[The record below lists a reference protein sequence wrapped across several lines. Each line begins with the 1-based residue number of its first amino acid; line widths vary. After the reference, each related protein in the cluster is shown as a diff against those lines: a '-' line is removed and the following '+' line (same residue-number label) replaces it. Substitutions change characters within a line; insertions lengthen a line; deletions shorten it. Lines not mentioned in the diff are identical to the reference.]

1 MKPLNV
7 KPSTHIDFSKKI
19 NYLDPKFK
27 IGDISG
33 KVKLY
38 KNIFVKSYVSNCS
51 EEVFMIKKLH
61 CTMRHGAL
69 HHGDML

>member
-1 MKPLNV
+1 MKVINV
-7 KPSTHIDFSKKI
+7 TSSPYIDFNEENIKESS
-19 NYLDPKFK
+19 KFK
-27 IGDISG
+27 IDDNVRIS
-33 KVKLY
+33 KY